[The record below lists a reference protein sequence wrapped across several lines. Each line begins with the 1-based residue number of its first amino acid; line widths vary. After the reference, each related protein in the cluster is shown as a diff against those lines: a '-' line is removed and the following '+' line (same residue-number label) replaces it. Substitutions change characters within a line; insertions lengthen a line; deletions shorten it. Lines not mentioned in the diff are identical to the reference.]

1 MPVTLAIHES
11 LVIDRPPEA
20 VWDFTQDFAQRS
32 AWDPAIRRARVV
44 VAAPVPRVE
53 VEGAAGFKAVLQYRQ
68 FERPLRTSLAMEEI
82 RSPLI
87 VAGGGSWSYERVGAS
102 TRWTQ
107 TNTLVLRDGL
117 VAKLAAPLL
126 RWQFERATRRAMQRA
141 KTCLERSARP
151 GGRAGPPRS

>member
-1 MPVTLAIHES
+1 MPVTLTIHES
-11 LVIDRPPEA
+11 LVIDRPPEQ
-20 VWDFTQDFAQRS
+20 VWDFTQDFTQRS
-32 AWDPAIRRARVV
+32 AWDPAIRRARVL

-87 VAGGGSWSYERVGAS
+87 VAGGGSWSYERLGQS

-107 TNTLVLRDGL
+107 TNTVVLRDTF
-117 VAKLAAPLL
+117 VAKLVAPLL
-126 RWQFERATRRAMQRA
+126 RWQFERATRRAMRLA
-141 KTCLERSARP
+141 KALLERLAPS
-151 GGRAGPPRS
+151 G

>member
-1 MPVTLAIHES
+1 MPVTLTIRAS
-11 LVIDRPPEA
+11 LVIDRPPER

-32 AWDPAIRRARVV
+32 GWDSAIHRARVV

-53 VEGAAGFKAVLQYRQ
+53 VEGAAGFRAVLQYRQ
-68 FERPLRTSLAMEEI
+68 FERPLRTSLALEEV

-87 VAGGGSWSYERVGAS
+87 AGGGGSWSYERLGAS

-107 TNTLVLRDGL
+107 VNTIVLRDTL

-141 KTCLERSARP
+141 KSCLERGASTD
-151 GGRAGPPRS
+151 

>member
-1 MPVTLAIHES
+1 MPVTLTIHES
-11 LVIDRPPEA
+11 LVIDRPPEM

-32 AWDPAIRRARVV
+32 AWDSAIRRARVV

-53 VEGAAGFKAVLQYRQ
+53 IEGAAGFKAVLQYRQ
-68 FERPLRTSLAMEEI
+68 FDRPLRTSLAMEEI

-87 VAGGGSWSYERVGAS
+87 VAGGGSWSYERLGPA

-107 TNTLVLRDGL
+107 VNTIVLRDTL

-141 KTCLERSARP
+141 KSHLERLAQQ
-151 GGRAGPPRS
+151 G

>member
-1 MPVTLAIHES
+1 MPVTLTIRES
-11 LVIDRPPEA
+11 LQIDRPPEL
-20 VWDFTQDFAQRS
+20 VWDFTQDFALRS
-32 AWDPAIRRARVV
+32 AWDSAIRRARVV

-68 FERPLRTSLAMEEI
+68 FERPLRTSLALEEV

-87 VAGGGSWSYERVGAS
+87 AGGGGSWSYEPAGAA

-107 TNTLVLRDGL
+107 VNTIVLRDGL

-126 RWQFERATRRAMQRA
+126 RWQFQRATLRAMQRA
-141 KTCLERSARP
+141 KAHLERAAPSA
-151 GGRAGPPRS
+151 